1 MSGTYKATGINLK
14 SIPLGES
21 DRIVT
26 ILTAEYGLVRAVAP
40 GSRKQKSRL
49 RGRVEPFVINELL
62 IARGRSLDK
71 ITQAETRA
79 SYPGLSKNLGKLSIG
94 QYWAEIVLALAL
106 SDRPQEEL
114 YLLFTEHLQ
123 RLERIDRG
131 SDRDLF
137 SASILAHLTHG
148 IFHLLTL
155 GGLSPRI
162 QHCCLTGE
170 AISPVF
176 RDPQWRVGMSFEA
189 GGLLRLPLE
198 VEQSPNSSASVTIHT
213 RLNALEIF
221 LLQTLATPEL
231 PRVEEAIA
239 LKLLPVDSPNSLKI
253 GWLGVEKVLRNYTQY
268 HLNKS
273 IRSAALLD
281 TLYRDGVGLSRGKV
295 L

>member
-14 SIPLGES
+14 SIPLGEN

-26 ILTAEYGLVRAVAP
+26 ILTSEYGLVRAVAP

-62 IARGRSLDK
+62 IARGQSLDK
-71 ITQAETRA
+71 ITQAETLA
-79 SYPGLSKNLGKLSIG
+79 SYPGLSKDLGKLAIG
-94 QYWAEIVLALAL
+94 QYWAEIVLAFAL
-106 SDRPQEEL
+106 SDRAQEEL

-123 RLERIDRG
+123 RLERIDPSG
-131 SDRDLF
+131 DRDLF
-137 SASILAHLTHG
+137 SAAILAHLAHG

-170 AISPVF
+170 AIAPVF
-176 RDPQWRVGMSFEA
+176 RDPQWRVGMSFDA

-198 VEQSPNSSASVTIHT
+198 LKRSPNSPTSVTVHT
-213 RLNALEIF
+213 YLNALEIF
-221 LLQTLATPEL
+221 LLQTLATAQL
-231 PRVEEAIA
+231 PPIEEAIA
-239 LKLLPVDSPNSLKI
+239 KELPCLDSPTSLKM

-281 TLYRDGVGLSRGKV
+281 TLLG
-295 L
+295 

>member
-14 SIPLGES
+14 SIPLGEN

-26 ILTAEYGLVRAVAP
+26 ILTSEYGLVRAVAP
-40 GSRKQKSRL
+40 GSRKHKSRL
-49 RGRVEPFVINELL
+49 RGRVEPFVINELS

-71 ITQAETRA
+71 ITQAETLT
-79 SYPGLSKNLGKLSIG
+79 SYPGLSQDLSKLSIG

-106 SDRPQEEL
+106 SDRSQEDL

-123 RLERIDRG
+123 RLERIEIC
-131 SDRDLF
+131 SDRDRF
-137 SASILAHLTHG
+137 AVSILAHLTHG

-170 AISPVF
+170 AIAPVF
-176 RDPQWRVGMSFEA
+176 HDPQWVVGMSFDT
-189 GGLLRLPLE
+189 GGLLRLPLQLKPHNSP
-198 VEQSPNSSASVTIHT
+198 QSITIHS

-221 LLQTLATPEL
+221 LLQTLTNSEL
-231 PRVEEAIA
+231 PRIEEAIVQKFPQA
-239 LKLLPVDSPNSLKI
+239 HSPTSLKI

-281 TLYRDGVGLSRGKV
+281 SLFN
-295 L
+295 

>member
-14 SIPLGES
+14 SIPLGEN

-62 IARGRSLDK
+62 IVKGRSLDK
-71 ITQAETRA
+71 ITQAETLA
-79 SYPGLSKNLGKLSIG
+79 SYPGLSKDLGKLSIG

-106 SDRPQEEL
+106 SDRAQEEL

-123 RLERIDRG
+123 RLERIESG
-131 SDRDLF
+131 GDRDLF
-137 SASILAHLTHG
+137 SAAILAHLTHG
-148 IFHLLTL
+148 VFHLLTL
-155 GGLSPRI
+155 GGLNPRI

-170 AISPVF
+170 AIAPVF
-176 RDPQWRVGMSFEA
+176 RDPQWRVGMSFDA
-189 GGLLRLPLE
+189 GGLLRLPVA
-198 VEQSPNSSASVTIHT
+198 VERSANSPAAVTVHT
-213 RLNALEIF
+213 HLNALEIF
-221 LLQTLATPEL
+221 LLQTLATADL
-231 PRVEEAIA
+231 PRVEDAIS
-239 LKLLPVDSPNSLKI
+239 KELPPIDSPSSLKI
-253 GWLGVEKVLRNYTQY
+253 GWLGVEKALRNYTQY

-281 TLYRDGVGLSRGKV
+281 TLFGY
-295 L
+295 